1 MDNNVKQKKLLG
13 IEATMKALFFSDLLQ
28 EMISRNGL
36 TTLANA
42 VGMDAGSLSKFKNGE
57 GNISMKNLES
67 LIEYGDVVLIT
78 RDRYRRMIEVPITM
92 IELLKDSLGLR

>member
-1 MDNNVKQKKLLG
+1 MENNVKQKKLLG

-67 LIEYGDVVLIT
+67 LIEHGDVVLIT

>member
-1 MDNNVKQKKLLG
+1 MEYNVKQKKLLG
-13 IEATMKALFFSDLLQ
+13 IEATMKALFFRDLLQ

-67 LIEYGDVVLIT
+67 LIEHGDVVLIT